1 MSRLLA
7 LIGIA
12 LLAGCQTPGETVIG
26 RANGRDLVV
35 TEAEIQQRASDR
47 GVSRTVALRELRRES
62 EMRAAIEMQR
72 EWKSRDN
79 AYVEGVKARTH
90 TDQPEAPNEDEIFE
104 LVSKE
109 QSKRADARAAL
120 FAEEDAEGE
129 ANEDEPETSEDQQNA
144 VADRLKLPSRRP
156 EFESRGDTEGW
167 NSLTGEEPPPQK
179 RDAERLAKNK
189 SKSQTRLS
197 QSPTSKEKTPK

>member
-7 LIGIA
+7 LFGIA

-47 GVSRTVALRELRRES
+47 GISRTVALRELRRES
-62 EMRAAIEMQR
+62 EMRAAIEMQK
-72 EWKSRDN
+72 EWKSREN

-90 TDQPEAPNEDEIFE
+90 TDQPEAPNEDEVFE
-104 LVSKE
+104 HVSKE

-120 FAEEDAEGE
+120 FAEEDVEAEAE
-129 ANEDEPETSEDQQNA
+129 EVEPETSEDQQNA
-144 VADRLKLPSRRP
+144 VADRLKLPSRIP
-156 EFESRGDTEGW
+156 EFESRGEKGGW
-167 NSLTGEEPPPQK
+167 NSLTGEEPPPPK
-179 RDAERLAKNK
+179 RGFERLAKNK
-189 SKSQTRLS
+189 TKSQTPSS
-197 QSPTSKEKTPK
+197 QPPTSKEKTPK

>member
-1 MSRLLA
+1 MSRCLA

-35 TEAEIQQRASDR
+35 TEAEIQKRASDH
-47 GVSRTVALRELRRES
+47 GLSRTVALRELRRES

-79 AYVEGVKARTH
+79 AFVEGVKARTQ
-90 TDQPEAPNEDEIFE
+90 TDQPAAPNEDEIFE
-104 LVSKE
+104 HVSKE
-109 QSKRADARAAL
+109 QTRRADARAAL
-120 FAEEDAEGE
+120 IAEEDAV
-129 ANEDEPETSEDQQNA
+129 AEDEQSETSEAQQNEI
-144 VADRLKLPSRRP
+144 ADRLKLPSRSP
-156 EFESRGDTEGW
+156 EFESREEEEGW
-167 NSLTGEEPPPQK
+167 NLLSGDKVAPQK
-179 RDAERLAKNK
+179 RGVERLAKNK
-189 SKSQTRLS
+189 SKSQVPLS